1 MQGSGATRRMGSPT
15 PTGGADRL
23 LPRRRS
29 GSVRACLMEL
39 PLQPAPHVGE
49 HPGAVGLALVED
61 ARGRARRT
69 SAGCRCRRAGPR
81 RRSSIRPGRRG
92 GRRRPRGAGSVSA
105 GAGPRGS
112 SASAVSWANRASRR
126 VIRSCTRGSPR
137 VRATASWSWEVARW
151 GWPFGT
157 ARSGNSRR
165 PTTRPSRRYS
175 PRSMAKAGAERISPL
190 GAIVPEVAA
199 RAASVAPR
207 LCASTNG
214 GACIAGRR
222 GVGREQAEH
231 PHEVVEQRG
240 GLADDATGAGRAP
253 VPAGVVAADVQPEVV
268 EDAGHVVI
276 APEVLPEPVH
286 EQHGAGARSS
296 WRDGPVDDPQ
306 RRVCGGG
313 RAGGCGRWAG
323 HGSGP
328 CDPGSDER
336 GATLHL
342 ASRADSAAAPTGRGR
357 CCPVQRPCDPASS

>member
-49 HPGAVGLALVED
+49 HPGAVRLALVED
-61 ARGRARRT
+61 VVVEPVVPAQG
-69 SAGCRCRRAGPR
+69 AGAGGQGIEEGPRAGRVDVAVAAGDEEQGRCPR
-81 RRSSIRPGRRG
+81 
-92 GRRRPRGAGSVSA
+92 

-137 VRATASWSWEVARW
+137 ARATASWSWEMARC
-151 GWPFGT
+151 GLAVRHRAVREQPK
-157 ARSGNSRR
+157 ADRD
-165 PTTRPSRRYS
+165 PSRRYG

-190 GAIVPEVAA
+190 GAIMPEVAA

-214 GACIAGRR
+214 GAPSPAV
-222 GVGREQAEH
+222 VGLGGEQPEH

-240 GLADDATGAGRAP
+240 GLADDATGTGRAP
-253 VPAGVVAADVQPEVV
+253 VPARVVAADVQPEVV
-268 EDAGHVVI
+268 EGAGHVGI
-276 APEVLPEPVH
+276 AAEVLPEPVH
-286 EQHGAGARSS
+286 EQHGAGARPSR
-296 WRDGPVDDPQ
+296 RDRPVDDPQ
-306 RRVCGGG
+306 RRIRGDG
-313 RAGGCGRWAG
+313 RAGWLRTTGRSRERALR
-323 HGSGP
+323 SGV
-328 CDPGSDER
+328 DER

-342 ASRADSAAAPTGRGR
+342 ASRADSAAAPTVGAAAARAHG
-357 CCPVQRPCDPASS
+357 PASS